1 MEGSKINSIL
11 TIEYM
16 CNICVMKKKINFL
29 IEKMLKKI

>member
-16 CNICVMKKKINFL
+16 CNEKKINFL
-29 IEKMLKKI
+29 IEKVLKKI